1 MSPSHSAVRPLPF
14 LPRALTASLLVIL
27 LSSFPYDAAQAGD
40 ANFIA
45 LSATQSQALGIATR
59 KAGSNGNP
67 AASGLPATVSI
78 PNNQVRVIAAPLAG
92 VVESLETAPGLTVKK
107 GQLLARIASPQA
119 LELQRDRIQ
128 ADAQASLAR
137 QSLNRDEQ
145 LFREGLIAE
154 SRLQASRAN
163 ATQAAAQ
170 AAERRQELSLAQH
183 SGGQT
188 LSLVAPIAGSVLE
201 QQVSVGQ
208 RVEQS
213 APLYRIARLDPLS
226 VDIQAPLAVASRA
239 RVGTPLRIPAAGASG
254 ELVAVGRA
262 VDATS
267 QSVLLRGLITHGAQ
281 NLRPGQAAAVDLD
294 LPADGGS
301 GTAQIPATA
310 LLRHQDK
317 QWVFI
322 VASSGKSTGYR
333 AVPVSISGR
342 MGDTALVAGLPA
354 DATVVTTGVAALKA
368 NWLGIG
374 KE

>member
-1 MSPSHSAVRPLPF
+1 MSPSPSAAHTLSLSIKASLLAALLSSLPYDGARAADTNF
-14 LPRALTASLLVIL
+14 VALTA
-27 LSSFPYDAAQAGD
+27 A
-40 ANFIA
+40 
-45 LSATQSQALGIATR
+45 QSQALGIGTR

-67 AASGLPATVSI
+67 AAAGLPASVSI
-78 PNNQVRVIAAPLAG
+78 PNSQVRVIAAPLAG

-107 GQLLARIASPQA
+107 GQVLARIASPQA

-226 VDIQAPLAVASRA
+226 VEIQAPLAVAARA
-239 RVGTPLRIPAAGASG
+239 RIGTPLRIPAAGASG

-262 VDATS
+262 VDAVS
-267 QSVLLRGLITHGAQ
+267 QSVLLRGLITRGAQ
-281 NLRPGQAAAVDLD
+281 NLRPGQATAVDLD
-294 LPADGGS
+294 LPADAGAAGV
-301 GTAQIPATA
+301 QVPAA
-310 LLRHQDK
+310 AVLRHQDK

-322 VASSGKSTGYR
+322 AASDGKATGYR
-333 AVPVSISGR
+333 AVPITISGR
-342 MGDTALVAGLPA
+342 VGDAALVSGLPA
-354 DATVVTTGVAALKA
+354 DAAVVTTGVAALKA

>member
-1 MSPSHSAVRPLPF
+1 MSSSLSTVRPLPQSTAVSLIAVLLLS
-14 LPRALTASLLVIL
+14 LPQGRAQAADTNFVALTA
-27 LSSFPYDAAQAGD
+27 A
-40 ANFIA
+40 
-45 LSATQSQALGIATR
+45 QSQALGIGTR

-78 PNNQVRVIAAPLAG
+78 PNNQMRVIAAPLAG

-107 GQLLARIASPQA
+107 GQVLARIASPQA

-137 QSLNRDEQ
+137 QSLTRDEQ

-163 ATQAAAQ
+163 ATQTAAQ

-208 RVEQS
+208 RVEQA

-226 VDIQAPLAVASRA
+226 VDIQAPLAVAGRA
-239 RVGTPLRIPAAGASG
+239 RVGTPLRIPGASASG

-262 VDATS
+262 VDASS
-267 QSVLLRGLITHGAQ
+267 QSVLLRGLITRGAQ
-281 NLRPGQAAAVDLD
+281 NLRPGQVTAVDLD
-294 LPADGGS
+294 LPADAGAGI
-301 GTAQIPATA
+301 AQVPAA
-310 LLRHQDK
+310 AVLRHQDK

-322 VASSGKSTGYR
+322 ATSDGKASGYR
-333 AVPVSISGR
+333 AVPITLNGRVGDAVLVS
-342 MGDTALVAGLPA
+342 GLPA
-354 DATVVTTGVAALKA
+354 DATVVTAGVAALKA